1 MIDRKYT
8 LLSKE
13 VRKTDDARR
22 AALDVL
28 KRAKAERHEAKIKL
42 FDAKGIKKFYVEKF
56 DKLLNLR
63 KQDKKVRQ
71 AYEQFED
78 YSSSQEE
85 IIADLNNQKVAAM
98 VKSRSLKA
106 KVRRVDPKRDF
117 TIWKK
122 LKMEIKEL
130 EDLNDALYFRI
141 GLIRREIAEEKVRV
155 ETELFKDDLEFR
167 EARVELDDAKL
178 ELACLSREYGEKIEA
193 QKSAVA
199 AYEEACKKHNAAV
212 TELWQHMM
220 EKRTAK
226 AAM

>member
-1 MIDRKYT
+1 
-8 LLSKE
+8 
-13 VRKTDDARR
+13 
-22 AALDVL
+22 
-28 KRAKAERHEAKIKL
+28 
-42 FDAKGIKKFYVEKF
+42 
-56 DKLLNLR
+56 
-63 KQDKKVRQ
+63 
-71 AYEQFED
+71 
-78 YSSSQEE
+78 
-85 IIADLNNQKVAAM
+85 
-98 VKSRSLKA
+98 
-106 KVRRVDPKRDF
+106 
-117 TIWKK
+117 
-122 LKMEIKEL
+122 MEIKEL